1 VDRGEQVLAANL
13 LFADEKA
20 MTKQA
25 DGVGTTGSAMG
36 SLAVYVPVF
45 DTLGDRALAI
55 EAGEFVELAKWMR
68 ARSGRQ
74 TVRIETRGI
83 RSQTVALLAAALEPM
98 LFSEIVTRQGM
109 TSFGYLLTRPVSSD
123 DAADLFCL
131 DLYKEFDIDELEAML
146 GSVRVLRY
154 DSLEAK
160 ANTK

>member
-1 VDRGEQVLAANL
+1 
-13 LFADEKA
+13 
-20 MTKQA
+20 
-25 DGVGTTGSAMG
+25 
-36 SLAVYVPVF
+36 
-45 DTLGDRALAI
+45 
-55 EAGEFVELAKWMR
+55 
-68 ARSGRQ
+68 
-74 TVRIETRGI
+74 VRIETRGI